1 VLVTRTITACIAIPL
16 ISTLIYRGSE
26 RIFFM
31 VVVITAG
38 LSLYEFFTMGFSP
51 KRRFVKVLSLCLG
64 LLTLVVINYYQNYIT
79 FGYTRGMNFLLP
91 GFYALI
97 TSTICIL
104 SLMQLIHYPK
114 NSILRTELHGVL
126 FGIGYICLFLSFLL
140 FIRGH
145 TAGVQWIFFILCIL
159 WLGDSGAYFVGKAIG
174 RRKLLPAISPN
185 KTVEGAAGGIVASL
199 LTGFAC
205 KSIFLPE
212 LPGVHCFFLTL
223 AIALAGQLGDLCE
236 SSFKRIRGVKDSGTL
251 LPGHGG
257 MLDRIDSLLFAA
269 PVAYYYKVLLL
280 Q

>member
-1 VLVTRTITACIAIPL
+1 MLVTRTITACIAIPL

-31 VVVITAG
+31 VIVITAG
-38 LSLYEFFTMGFSP
+38 LSLYEFFTMSFSP
-51 KRRFVKVLSLCLG
+51 KRGFRKVLALSLG
-64 LLTLVVINYYQNYIT
+64 LLTLVIINYYLNYLT
-79 FGYTRGMNFLLP
+79 FDYTRGMNFLLP

-97 TSTICIL
+97 TSTIFIF
-104 SLMQLIHYPK
+104 SLRQLIHYPK
-114 NSILRTELHGVL
+114 NSIFRTELHGVI
-126 FGIGYICLFLSFLL
+126 FGIGYICLFLSFLV
-140 FIRGH
+140 FIRDH

-174 RRKLLPAISPN
+174 RRKLSPAISPN
-185 KTVEGAAGGIVASL
+185 KTVEGAAGGVVASL
-199 LTGFAC
+199 LAGFAC

-212 LPGVHCFFLTL
+212 LPAVHCFFLTL
-223 AIALAGQLGDLCE
+223 VIALAGQLGDLCE

-257 MLDRIDSLLFAA
+257 ILDRIDSLLFAA

-280 Q
+280 